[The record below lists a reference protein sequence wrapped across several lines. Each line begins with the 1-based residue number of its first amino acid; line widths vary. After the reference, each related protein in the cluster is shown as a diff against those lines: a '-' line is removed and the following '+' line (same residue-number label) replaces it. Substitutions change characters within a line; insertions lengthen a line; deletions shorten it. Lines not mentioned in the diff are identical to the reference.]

1 MVGQHL
7 RQRVTQYPR
16 LLPMSERKNVKLSHA
31 HMFADPLR
39 HLRMRPRGRSEP
51 MALQTG
57 IAEAWSLL
65 RYCNDG
71 SLHCRKA
78 PLFPVGCYVTL
89 RAGRTLCRA
98 PLPAGGIETCRACP
112 WWHGARDTF
121 IALKAVPAP
130 VPTLQALEAPLSRR
144 LGWLRQTRKA
154 AQDRSRALEPLL

>member
-112 WWHGARDTF
+112 WWARRTRHIHCIEGRTGACAHPTSVGS
-121 IALKAVPAP
+121 AAVTPP
-130 VPTLQALEAPLSRR
+130 
-144 LGWLRQTRKA
+144 WLASPNSQGCA
-154 AQDRSRALEPLL
+154 GSQSCP